1 MKLNGKKVTWDA
13 VENATQYAV
22 YVDGIYVRIV
32 RGTEYTLSSAYDDGE
47 AHAITIV
54 AKADKYKTSGFSDKV
69 VYKANKT

>member
-1 MKLNGKKVTWDA
+1 MKINGKKVSWDA
-13 VENATQYAV
+13 VANATQYAV
-22 YVDGIYVRIV
+22 YVDGNYTRIV
-32 RGTEYTLSSAYDDGE
+32 SGTEYTLSSVYDDGE